1 MTFGGV
7 TKKAMLGVWSGSL
20 ALAMF
25 HFWNTQSITTRS
37 LLAKTPMSAYRHLQ
51 RGILLGFLLRR
62 VTVASSAASA
72 ILNWSERRVDAVQ
85 SDSLRCAG
93 EFK

>member
-7 TKKAMLGVWSGSL
+7 TKKAMVGVWSGSL

-25 HFWNTQSITTRS
+25 HFWNTQAISTRS
-37 LLAKTPMSAYRHLQ
+37 LLVKTPTYRHLQ

-85 SDSLRCAG
+85 SNSLRCAG